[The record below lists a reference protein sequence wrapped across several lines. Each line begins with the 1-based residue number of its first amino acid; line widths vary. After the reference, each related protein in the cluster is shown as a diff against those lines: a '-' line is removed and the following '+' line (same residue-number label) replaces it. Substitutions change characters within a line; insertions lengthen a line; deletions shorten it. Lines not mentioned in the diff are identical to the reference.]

1 MFRLP
6 RQIIWWGIIAFIL
19 IFLLA
24 PVTGHV
30 LLFQLIHN
38 LEVGFTGHKG
48 VHGPHIHVG
57 G

>member
-6 RQIIWWGIIAFIL
+6 RQIIWWGIITFIL